1 MGKSKHL
8 ASLLSAS
15 GQIGSED
22 LEADAIP
29 ASGATTYATI
39 DDLPLTG
46 LTSGALAYI
55 SSTDTFYIANGN
67 GWYKVTTINTAPNIA
82 NVANSFERSTQNLS
96 NVVIEAVA
104 SDAEG
109 IPVSVSYQLEPVS
122 VPFISGTSTANDV
135 LTVNFTAS
143 ANASGTAN
151 VVVSTS
157 DGINISTV
165 KSLINFTTY
174 FGTAD
179 FLLLAGGGGG
189 GGIIAGGGG
198 AGGYRTSWGT
208 GADGSGGYSGGISS
222 LETALTLSSGTA
234 YTITVGQGGEGGW
247 GWNAAASNA
256 NPHQGRDTSISG
268 PDITTVTS
276 DGGGG
281 GSAYN
286 HNTGAIKDG
295 GSAGGGALG
304 DNSSGTPTTGQGFSG
319 GISGDTNAASGGG
332 GGAGE
337 AGGDSNA
344 GGSNTL
350 GGTGGD
356 GLASTITGTSVV
368 RGGGGSGGARGA
380 AGQYLG
386 DYSTTPI
393 PGGDGGGGVGGIL
406 NGRVPWVASG
416 TNNAS
421 DGRAGYGGGGGG
433 GAYTALNAS
442 TINAGNGGSG
452 IAIFRLPSIAAYSA
466 SQLASDVTSA
476 SNMTA
481 SYLNTQVY
489 TDDPNFNDVVLL
501 LDGDGT
507 SGSTTF
513 TDKSSPPHTITVSGD
528 AQVDTAVKKF
538 GSGSIEFDGT
548 GDYLDVSVDSGLTFD
563 GDFTVEAWVYPNT
576 TASYQPII
584 DGRASSSAYQNYYFG
599 LANVNG
605 TLRTEVILASGAA
618 GRTGTTNAV
627 PTGQWSHIAW
637 VRSSGVI
644 TTYVNG
650 VADATTKTD
659 SATLTPTDFR
669 IGAEVGTSNQY
680 FNGYLDD
687 IRVTKGV
694 ARYTTNF
701 TPPTSDLTNTVPSGT
716 VELRMD
722 GTDGAGSGSTTTDL
736 SSFSHTGI
744 TSTDVTAGTTDS
756 GVTRPDLYGVAK
768 GYLDFTSGQA
778 GRIVTL
784 PTTVDLSSGDFTIE
798 CWVLFDTITDYSSF
812 MRGGTDTSSGT
823 WQLHVLNSNISLAG
837 GNSNYSITDSKTV
850 TTNTWY
856 HVALSYVSST
866 YTMTLSVDGNSTS
879 LTNQTEFSNMQS
891 SYLGGSGTNIELGA
905 NRMGNVRHDGLLTDV
920 RFTASAAL
928 YPDLG
933 RITSIP
939 TSALPNRETSTGGDH
954 VILFTVATE
963 DPYDGSTTND
973 GSCAWTPSF

>member
-67 GWYKVTTINTAPNIA
+67 GWYKVTTVNTAPNIA
-82 NVANSFERSTQNLS
+82 NVANSFDRSPLDLS

-109 IPVSVSYQLEPVS
+109 IPVSISYQLEPVS
-122 VPFISGTSTANDV
+122 VPFISGTSIANDV

-165 KSLINFTTY
+165 KSLINFAAY
-174 FGTAD
+174 GGTAD

-208 GADGSGGYSGGISS
+208 GADGSGGYSGGNSS
-222 LETALTLSSGTA
+222 LETALILSSGTA

-281 GSAYN
+281 GNAYN
-286 HNTGAIKDG
+286 HDGGANKDG
-295 GSAGGGALG
+295 GSSGGG
-304 DNSSGTPTTGQGFSG
+304 SSVGNVAGTPTTGQGFAG
-319 GISGDTNAASGGG
+319 GISGDTNAAGGGG

-380 AGQYLG
+380 AGAFNG

-421 DGRAGYGGGGGG
+421 DGRAQYGGGGGG
-433 GAYTALNAS
+433 GAYTSTNAS

-452 IAIFRLPSIAAYSA
+452 IAIFRLPSIATYSA

-481 SYLNTQVY
+481 SYLNTQLY
-489 TDDPNFNDVVLL
+489 TDDPNFNDVVLYL
-501 LDGDGT
+501 NGEGT
-507 SGSTTF
+507 SIE
-513 TDKSSPPHTITVSGD
+513 DKSLISSQHTV
-528 AQVDTAVKKF
+528 TAYGPTTSSTQAKF
-538 GSGSIEFDGT
+538 GSKSLAMTNTAGNRIVVSNDNGEFNFGT
-548 GDYLDVSVDSGLTFD
+548 DS
-563 GDFTVEAWVYPNT
+563 FTIEAWVYL
-576 TASYQPII
+576 TAMP
-584 DGRASSSAYQNYYFG
+584 AT
-599 LANVNG
+599 NG
-605 TLRTEVILASGAA
+605 YPGAA
-618 GRTGTTNAV
+618 WVVGGGPVNSNYGMDIAIGSTDIIMSINYFPSLQISAAHGMSTN
-627 PTGQWSHIAW
+627 QWYHVAW
-637 VRSSGVI
+637 VRNGTAFAVYVDGVEKGTATSSI
-644 TTYVNG
+644 A
-650 VADATTKTD
+650 ADPN
-659 SATLTPTDFR
+659 LTGIA
-669 IGAEVGTSNQY
+669 IGAAEPTGSTDGN
-680 FNGYLDD
+680 FPGFIDD
-687 IRVTKGV
+687 LRITKGV
-694 ARYTTNF
+694 ARYPASF
-701 TPPTSDLTNTVPSGT
+701 TPPT
-716 VELRMD
+716 
-722 GTDGAGSGSTTTDL
+722 
-736 SSFSHTGI
+736 
-744 TSTDVTAGTTDS
+744 
-756 GVTRPDLYGVAK
+756 
-768 GYLDFTSGQA
+768 
-778 GRIVTL
+778 
-784 PTTVDLSSGDFTIE
+784 
-798 CWVLFDTITDYSSF
+798 
-812 MRGGTDTSSGT
+812 
-823 WQLHVLNSNISLAG
+823 
-837 GNSNYSITDSKTV
+837 
-850 TTNTWY
+850 
-856 HVALSYVSST
+856 
-866 YTMTLSVDGNSTS
+866 
-879 LTNQTEFSNMQS
+879 
-891 SYLGGSGTNIELGA
+891 
-905 NRMGNVRHDGLLTDV
+905 
-920 RFTASAAL
+920 AAF
-928 YPDLG
+928 PH
-933 RITSIP
+933 
-939 TSALPNRETSTGGDH
+939 AETSTGGDH
-954 VILFTVATE
+954 VISFTVATE
-963 DPYDGSTTND
+963 DPYDGSTAND
-973 GSCAWTPSF
+973 GSCVWTPSF